1 MNTSPRPPT
10 PINTPSYP
18 KEFQQVI
25 LEKSQNFVDRTF
37 VFTAISNFL
46 QRHNRGYF
54 TIVGAPGSGKSAILA
69 KYVQENPH
77 VIYYNAQ
84 LPGKNRAEEFITST
98 CTQLAR
104 TSGDTSLYSLL
115 QQVSDQ
121 LNPEQKL
128 IIAIDALDAIDT
140 SHQSIG
146 SNIFYLPRYLPQGV
160 YFLLTRRPFLKTKSG
175 LLIEA
180 PSQVL
185 DLAAYP
191 EQNREDIE
199 AYIRQYINPSAPLRV
214 DGERSRTVNN
224 DEALVAQLIANSE
237 NNFMYTSAMLSD
249 RLSQIL
255 PVISHSEALASHQA
269 SEFDGLPP
277 GLEAYYQQ
285 HLDKMISA
293 NLPNEERELRLSV
306 LKVLAEASLSAQ
318 AIASRIDVDE
328 YDVEEVLEDWREFLR
343 LEEVD
348 GEIRYGVYHWSFG
361 NFLSKQANF
370 AETW

>member
-10 PINTPSYP
+10 PINSPSYP
-18 KEFQQVI
+18 REFQQVI
-25 LEKSQNFVDRTF
+25 LEKSQNFVGRTF

-46 QRHNRGYF
+46 QHHDRGYF
-54 TIVGAPGSGKSAILA
+54 TIIGAPGSGKSAILA
-69 KYVQENPH
+69 KYVQEDPH

-84 LPGKNRAEEFITST
+84 LPGKNRAEEFLTST
-98 CTQLAR
+98 CTQLAQ

-199 AYIRQYINPSAPLRV
+199 AYIRRY
-214 DGERSRTVNN
+214 VNN
-224 DEALVAQLIANSE
+224 DEELTAQLIANSE
-237 NNFMYTSAMLSD
+237 NNFLY
-249 RLSQIL
+249 LSQIL
-255 PVISHSEALASHQA
+255 PTISK
-269 SEFDGLPP
+269 EFDGLPP

-285 HLDKMISA
+285 HLDKMIPV
-293 NLPNEERELRLSV
+293 NLSSEQRELKLSV
-306 LKVLAEASLSAQ
+306 LKVLAEGSSSAET
-318 AIASRIDVDE
+318 IASRIDVDE

-348 GEIRYGVYHWSFG
+348 GEIVYGVYHWSFG
-361 NFLSKQANF
+361 YFLQ
-370 AETW
+370 

>member
-10 PINTPSYP
+10 PINTSSYP
-18 KEFQQVI
+18 REFQQVI

-191 EQNREDIE
+191 EQNREDIR
-199 AYIRQYINPSAPLRV
+199 AYIRRY
-214 DGERSRTVNN
+214 VNN
-224 DEALVAQLIANSE
+224 DEELTAQLIANSE

-370 AETW
+370 AET

>member
-10 PINTPSYP
+10 LINTPSYP
-18 KEFQQVI
+18 REFQQVI
-25 LEKSQNFVDRTF
+25 LEKSQNFIGGVF

-84 LPGKNRAEEFITST
+84 LPTKNRAEEFLTST
-98 CTQLAR
+98 CTQLAQ
-104 TSGDTSLYSLL
+104 TSGDKSLYSLL

-121 LNPEQKL
+121 LNPQQKL

-191 EQNREDIE
+191 EQNRQDFN
-199 AYIRQYINPSAPLRV
+199 AYIRQY
-214 DGERSRTVNN
+214 VNN
-224 DEALVAQLIANSE
+224 NEELVAQLIANSE
-237 NNFMYTSAMLSD
+237 NNFMY
-249 RLSQIL
+249 LSQIL
-255 PVISHSEALASHQA
+255 PVISDSEALASHRG
-269 SEFDGLPP
+269 SGFDGLPP
-277 GLEAYYQQ
+277 NLETYYRQ
-285 HLDKMISA
+285 HLEKMIPA
-293 NLPNEERELRLSV
+293 NLPSVERKLKLSV
-306 LKVLAEASLSAQ
+306 LKVLAEVSSSAE
-318 AIASRIDVDE
+318 AIASRVDVDE

-361 NFLSKQANF
+361 DFLQEFLGK
-370 AETW
+370 

>member
-18 KEFQQVI
+18 REFQQVI
-25 LEKSQNFVDRTF
+25 LEKTQNFVDRTF

-84 LPGKNRAEEFITST
+84 LPGKNRAEEFLTST
-98 CTQLAR
+98 CAQLAR

-121 LNPEQKL
+121 LNPGQKL

-199 AYIRQYINPSAPLRV
+199 SYIRCY
-214 DGERSRTVNN
+214 VNN
-224 DEALVAQLIANSE
+224 DEELVAQLIAYSE
-237 NNFMYTSAMLSD
+237 NNFMY
-249 RLSQIL
+249 LSQIL
-255 PVISHSEALASHQA
+255 PAISHSEALASHRA
-269 SEFDGLPP
+269 SEFDGLPR
-277 GLEAYYQQ
+277 GLEAYYRQ
-285 HLDKMISA
+285 HLDKMIPA
-293 NLPNEERELRLSV
+293 NLPSLERELKLSV
-306 LKVLAEASLSAQ
+306 LKVLAEVSLSPE

-361 NFLSKQANF
+361 DFLQRFLGTNGLSQKF
-370 AETW
+370 

>member
-25 LEKSQNFVDRTF
+25 LEKSQNFVGRTS

-54 TIVGAPGSGKSAILA
+54 TIIGAPGSGKSSILA

-84 LPGKNRAEEFITST
+84 LPGKNRAEEFLTST

-121 LNPEQKL
+121 LDSEQKL

-199 AYIRQYINPSAPLRV
+199 AYIRRY
-214 DGERSRTVNN
+214 VNN
-224 DEALVAQLIANSE
+224 DEELVAQLIADSE
-237 NNFMYTSAMLSD
+237 NNFLY
-249 RLSQIL
+249 LSQIL
-255 PVISHSEALASHQA
+255 PAISK
-269 SEFDGLPP
+269 EFDGLSP

-285 HLDKMISA
+285 HLEKMIPA
-293 NLPNEERELRLSV
+293 NLSSQERELKLSV
-306 LKVLAEASLSAQ
+306 LNVLAEGSSSAT

-348 GEIRYGVYHWSFG
+348 GEIRYGIYHWSFG
-361 NFLSKQANF
+361 DFLQRFLRGCLKSL
-370 AETW
+370 

>member
-10 PINTPSYP
+10 PINTLSYP
-18 KEFQQVI
+18 REFQQVI
-25 LEKSQNFVDRTF
+25 FEKTQNFVDRPF

-84 LPGKNRAEEFITST
+84 LPGKNRAEEFLTST

-191 EQNREDIE
+191 EQNREDID
-199 AYIRQYINPSAPLRV
+199 AYIRRYI
-214 DGERSRTVNN
+214 NN
-224 DEALVAQLIANSE
+224 DEELVTQLIANSE
-237 NNFMYTSAMLSD
+237 NNFLY
-249 RLSQIL
+249 LSQIL
-255 PVISHSEALASHQA
+255 PTISK
-269 SEFDGLPP
+269 EFDGLPP
-277 GLEAYYQQ
+277 DLEAYYQQ
-285 HLDKMISA
+285 HLDKMIPV
-293 NLPNEERELRLSV
+293 NLSSEERELKLSV
-306 LKVLAEASLSAQ
+306 LKVLAEGSSSAET
-318 AIASRIDVDE
+318 IASRIDVDE

-348 GEIRYGVYHWSFG
+348 GEVCYGVYHWSFG
-361 NFLSKQANF
+361 DFLQEFLSK
-370 AETW
+370 